1 LKTLLICHENDPLNR
16 IALARWMATFS
27 ELSGII
33 SLTETPQRVKKRV
46 RREIDRVGYLRFMD
60 VVAFRLYYRIRLAD
74 SDKEWERQKLEALC
88 AQYPPVTNATPVLA
102 TSTPN
107 NKESETFV
115 RAQQP
120 DIILARCKTLLAER
134 VFSQARIGTFVMHP
148 GICPDYRNSHGCFW
162 ALASGDLEN
171 VGMTLLKVDH
181 GIDTGPVYAYFRA
194 PYDESSESHIVVQ
207 HRTVFDNLPAIRS
220 ALESIAAGKS
230 VPIDTRGRSS
240 REWGQPWL
248 SKYIAWKRDA
258 RRR

>member
-1 LKTLLICHENDPLNR
+1 MKTLLICHENDPLNR
-16 IALARWMATFS
+16 IALARWMASFS

-33 SLTETPQRVKKRV
+33 TLTETPQRMKKRV

-60 VVAFRLYYRIRLAD
+60 VLAFRLYYKIRLART
-74 SDKEWERQKLEALC
+74 DKEWEQQKLKGLC
-88 AQYPPVTNATPVLA
+88 AQYPPVADTTPVLA

-107 NKESETFV
+107 NKESEAFV

-120 DIILARCKTLLAER
+120 DIILARCKTILAER
-134 VFSQARIGTFVMHP
+134 VFSLARIGTFVMHP

-162 ALASGDLEN
+162 ALASGDIAN
-171 VGMTLLKVDH
+171 VGMTLLKVDQ

-207 HRTVFDNLPAIRS
+207 HRTVFDNLPRIRL
-220 ALESIAAGKS
+220 ALESIAAAKS
-230 VPIDTRGRSS
+230 APIDTRGRPS
-240 REWGQPWL
+240 RAWGQPWL
-248 SKYIAWKRDA
+248 SKYIAWKRRA